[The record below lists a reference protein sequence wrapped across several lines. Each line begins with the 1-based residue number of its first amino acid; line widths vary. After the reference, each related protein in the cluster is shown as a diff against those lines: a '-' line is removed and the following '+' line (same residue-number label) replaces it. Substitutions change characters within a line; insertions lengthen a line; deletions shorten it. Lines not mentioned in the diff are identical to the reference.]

1 MSSNHRWSDRRVENR
16 NPSQLVALS
25 RAPTSHQLPLRLAM
39 AETSRCC
46 NLAPPPHRYEV
57 GELTHWSIR
66 RAGALQSGQSF
77 FVDATSEEEA
87 LAQPGLAVAVN
98 GRGEVCGVLKL
109 GRTTM
114 DAATLHEMLQV
125 SQQLATQLHAA
136 VDAHVASQ

>member
-1 MSSNHRWSDRRVENR
+1 MSSNHRLVWFVENR
-16 NPSQLVALS
+16 NPSQLVLSPALPHHTS
-25 RAPTSHQLPLRLAM
+25 SLSTSPWLKPAPVAAATSLRLLIV
-39 AETSRCC
+39 TR
-46 NLAPPPHRYEV
+46 LADTVHSAA
-57 GELTHWSIR
+57 GE
-66 RAGALQSGQSF
+66 ALQSGQSF

-98 GRGEVCGVLKL
+98 GRGEVCGVLKV

>member
-1 MSSNHRWSDRRVENR
+1 M
-16 NPSQLVALS
+16 
-25 RAPTSHQLPLRLAM
+25 
-39 AETSRCC
+39 
-46 NLAPPPHRYEV
+46 
-57 GELTHWSIR
+57 
-66 RAGALQSGQSF
+66 
-77 FVDATSEEEA
+77 DATSEEEA